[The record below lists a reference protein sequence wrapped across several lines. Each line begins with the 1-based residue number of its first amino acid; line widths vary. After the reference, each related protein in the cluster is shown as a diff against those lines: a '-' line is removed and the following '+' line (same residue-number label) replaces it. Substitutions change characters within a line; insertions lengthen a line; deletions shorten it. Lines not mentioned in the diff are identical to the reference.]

1 MLKNFVRI
9 KASPLKNSKFFYS
22 TPKEILNFYNLSLEN
37 SMVPQPGGADIKCN
51 SHPFPVAQD
60 TILVARD
67 GLKTVSIMAKILERF
82 NESIVKL
89 YRE

>member
-1 MLKNFVRI
+1 MYHMI
-9 KASPLKNSKFFYS
+9 
-22 TPKEILNFYNLSLEN
+22 
-37 SMVPQPGGADIKCN
+37 
-51 SHPFPVAQD
+51 PVAQD